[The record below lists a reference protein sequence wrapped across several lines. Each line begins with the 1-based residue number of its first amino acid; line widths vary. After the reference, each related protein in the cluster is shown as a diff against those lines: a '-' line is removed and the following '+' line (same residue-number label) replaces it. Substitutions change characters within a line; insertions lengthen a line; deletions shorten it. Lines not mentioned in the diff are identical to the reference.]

1 MAMTCQTVIRRAR
14 RAVGE
19 LAVRG
24 WRIAVRYET
33 PRSEEGAVLVIFAIS
48 FTALLAFA
56 ALAVDLGN
64 IAQSHLNTQNA
75 ADAAAL
81 AGVTTLAN
89 GNDVT
94 SAIKSVK
101 GVAATY
107 IAADISWNAPSCRP
121 PAPFE
126 AADVE
131 TTCIAFWP
139 NPHNPTAIWV
149 EIPGQAL
156 PSLLGNTGSVS
167 VTAYAEAT
175 FNSTTKL
182 ANLCW
187 GDPGSNVPTEKG
199 NC

>member
-1 MAMTCQTVIRRAR
+1 MVRRAR

-48 FTALLAFA
+48 FTALLGFA

-89 GNDVT
+89 ANSGNLVA
-94 SAIKSVK
+94 SAIESVK
-101 GVAATY
+101 GVADTY
-107 IAADISWNAPSCRP
+107 IPIPNNSWNAPSNGCI
-121 PAPFE
+121 PAAGFF
-126 AADVE
+126 AADGE
-131 TTCIAFWP
+131 TTCIAFYP
-139 NPHNPTAIWV
+139 NPNEPRAKPTAIWV

-156 PSLLGNTGSVS
+156 PSLLGNAGSVS
-167 VTAYAEAT
+167 VTAYAEANFSDAT
-175 FNSTTKL
+175 PPK
-182 ANLCW
+182 LCW
-187 GDPGSNVPTEKG
+187 GVPGSSTG